1 MCEEKGREG
10 EREREINGM
19 RPTYYIWELR
29 KMISIPF
36 PNLISYNSPTRNL
49 KYSIKQIIELKYSK
63 TIYALRALVVMISQ
77 M

>member
-1 MCEEKGREG
+1 
-10 EREREINGM
+10 
-19 RPTYYIWELR
+19 
-29 KMISIPF
+29 MISIPF